1 MTFATLRLQSAR
13 SSDCRGSD
21 VFRMF
26 VRALRAALLTR
37 GIYNQAGDDPMA
49 ILHATGIVILA
60 GLSLGLGLT
69 GALIETPEDVTLG
82 QVEER
87 LVWMWVFI
95 ITTLVGWIVWSVV
108 AYMVGSR
115 FLSGGAGFRKVL
127 RAIGIVYGPGVLLM
141 LLEVPILGDYL
152 SAVGLLWI
160 LVAGVVALHE
170 VQDIDWL
177 GAVLAAGPG
186 WFIGMFIVPA
196 PVIGT
201 LFGPA

>member
-1 MTFATLRLQSAR
+1 M
-13 SSDCRGSD
+13 
-21 VFRMF
+21 FRMF

-141 LLEVPILGDYL
+141 LLEVPVLGDYL